1 MMNIMVVDDDPLV
14 TGALKTILEVE
25 PDFTVIATGSSAQD
39 AIAGFRIHQPDILLM
54 DIRMGEETG
63 IAAAKKII
71 SEFPTAQILLLTTF
85 LDPEYIHD
93 ALKIGVK
100 GYLIKQ
106 DFPSI
111 IPAIRAVSSGQTV
124 FGTQIVDTLN
134 TIIQP
139 EKKAA
144 VALKPNDLTDREW
157 DILLKVAE
165 GQNNKEIAASLFL
178 SEGTVRNY
186 ISLLLDKLSLRDRT
200 QLAIYYYQIKNN

>member
-1 MMNIMVVDDDPLV
+1 MNIMVVDDDPLV

-25 PDFTVIATGSSAQD
+25 PDFRVIATGSSAQD

-93 ALKIGVK
+93 ALKTGVK

-144 VALKPNDLTDREW
+144 VVQKPDELTDREW

>member
-1 MMNIMVVDDDPLV
+1 
-14 TGALKTILEVE
+14 
-25 PDFTVIATGSSAQD
+25 
-39 AIAGFRIHQPDILLM
+39 
-54 DIRMGEETG
+54 MGEETG

>member
-1 MMNIMVVDDDPLV
+1 MNIMVVDDDPLV